1 MSSIGIE
8 YLREKYPGKTDPEI
22 ANEMAKRDGYVVIV
36 RYKSSSTAR
45 DYSNF
50 GTCHMEE
57 EVNGYLNSPYC
68 HDVEII
74 YDARKSVLRVTP
86 EMIMAASCESCNKST
101 TSESLVLMGGNDF
114 YFCPKCAKMFCDRCY
129 VRLPLTD
136 PSGGYGMCPDCMV
149 EVQRAYPGA
158 YGKKSFGSQKKEIEE
173 MKACGSCGLNYEQYR
188 TRCPFC
194 NL

>member
-8 YLREKYPGKTDPEI
+8 YLREKYAGKTDPEI
-22 ANEMAKRDGYVVIV
+22 AEEMAKNEGYVVIV
-36 RYKSSSTAR
+36 RYKSSSTAS

-57 EVNGYLNSPYC
+57 EVHGYLNSPYC

-74 YDARKSVLRVTP
+74 YDARKKVLRVTP
-86 EMIMAASCESCNKST
+86 EIIMAASCELCSKAT
-101 TSESLVLMGGNDF
+101 TQESLVLMGGNDF

-136 PSGGYGMCPDCMV
+136 PSGGYGMCPECMV

-158 YGKKSFGSQKKEIEE
+158 YGKKLFGSEKKDSDE
-173 MKACGSCGLNYEQYR
+173 MKVCGSCGLSYELFR
-188 TRCPFC
+188 NACPFC
-194 NL
+194 S